1 MVSGCTGKNK
11 VLACFTLLVRR
22 INASDP
28 VLTLTVFSP
37 KWVHPGSP
45 AASSPPFLRHLPACR
60 ERFSLTAAT
69 YFIHRMMACGMCST
83 SRYSSRVSGPLLPSL
98 PSVISEID
106 MAPFLCNI
114 FLILN
119 NSNRLLSQI
128 YNSHTMKQ
136 RKGFSFILFAYEMQ
150 RWILKSEAVFHFEH
164 TLDVNLTEQ
173 WSDTHFIHS
182 LFLFLKR
189 KGQISKELRSNPSIK
204 IFWFP
209 YDTRA
214 FFLKKL

>member
-1 MVSGCTGKNK
+1 MPLILFWPWLSSAPNGSI
-11 VLACFTLLVRR
+11 LVALQR
-22 INASDP
+22 
-28 VLTLTVFSP
+28 V
-37 KWVHPGSP
+37 
-45 AASSPPFLRHLPACR
+45 LRHFSDTFQHV

-214 FFLKKL
+214 FFF